1 MLVYRVADRD
11 HERLVTELGIIAQFD
26 SSRPTYNPP
35 RRSLR
40 SRLALPRPVR
50 RPAAAL

>member
-11 HERLVTELGIIAQFD
+11 HERLVTELGIIAQYD
-26 SSRPTYNPP
+26 GSRPSYTPP
-35 RRSLR
+35 RRSLL
-40 SRLALPRPVR
+40 SRLAPRQAR